1 MPDAIPAHTP
11 DASRETTPGVVACV
25 AYARNGQRLGDIAL
39 AAISDT
45 LRVPGRF
52 VWVGLYEPDDALL
65 AQMQEEFALHPLAV
79 EDARNAH
86 QRPKIEP
93 YGESLFVVARSAT
106 REGSHVS
113 FGETHVFL
121 GANYILSVR
130 HGGAPSYAPVRRA
143 AEQNPPLLAQG
154 PGYALYAILDAIV
167 DGFMPILASYQDELE
182 ELEELEGAIFA
193 TQWQRGTLRRLYGMQ
208 RELTRLRLAV
218 APLQDVLAQLERLH
232 PAFIPEAVRPYFRDV
247 YDHAN
252 RINDAVNALREM
264 LGAAMNVS
272 VSLVTLNQNE
282 VVKRLA
288 GWAALLA
295 VPTLLTGWFGMNFRH
310 MPELDQPWAYP
321 ALIAFTLTLCG
332 GLYLMLKRAR
342 WL

>member
-1 MPDAIPAHTP
+1 MSTDTPAHT
-11 DASRETTPGVVACV
+11 AAAPGVVACV
-25 AYARNGQRLGDIAL
+25 AYDRSGQRLGDIAL

-45 LRVPGRF
+45 LRAPERF

-65 AQMQEEFALHPLAV
+65 AQMQEEFTLHPLAV

-86 QRPKIEP
+86 QRPKIEL
-93 YGESLFVVARSAT
+93 YGESLFVVARTAA
-106 REGSHVS
+106 REGSRVS

-121 GANYILSVR
+121 GANYILTVR
-130 HGGAPSYAPVRRA
+130 HGSAPGYAPVRRA

-154 PGYALYAILDAIV
+154 PGYALYAVLDAIV
-167 DGFMPILASYQDELE
+167 DGFMPILETYQAELE
-182 ELEELEGAIFA
+182 DLESAIFA
-193 TQWQRGTLRRLYGMQ
+193 AQWKRSTLRRLYGMQ

-232 PAFIPEAVRPYFRDV
+232 PAFIPETVRPYFRDV
-247 YDHAN
+247 NDHAN
-252 RINDAVNALREM
+252 RINDAVNAMREM

-295 VPTLLTGWFGMNFRH
+295 VPTLLTGWFGMNFRT

-321 ALIAFTLTLCG
+321 ALIV
-332 GLYLMLKRAR
+332 
-342 WL
+342 

>member
-1 MPDAIPAHTP
+1 MSSRATTQHPPAGP
-11 DASRETTPGVVACV
+11 AGATPGLIACV
-25 AYARNGQRLGDIAL
+25 AYQHDGQRLGDIEL
-39 AAISDT
+39 DAISDT
-45 LRVPGRF
+45 LREAGHF

-65 AQMQEEFALHPLAV
+65 ARMQEEFSLHPLAV

-93 YGESLFVVARSAT
+93 YGDSLFVVARTAA
-106 REGSHVS
+106 RDGARVS

-121 GANYILSVR
+121 GAHYILSVR
-130 HGGAPSYAPVRRA
+130 HGSSPSYASVRRA
-143 AEQNPPLLAQG
+143 AEQNPALLAQG
-154 PGYALYAILDAIV
+154 PGYALYAVLDAIV
-167 DGFMPILASYQDELE
+167 DGYMPILETYQAELE
-182 ELEELEGAIFA
+182 DLESAIFA
-193 TQWQRGTLRRLYGMQ
+193 RQWQRGTLKRLYGMQ

-232 PAFIPEAVRPYFRDV
+232 PAFIPETVRPYFRDV
-247 YDHAN
+247 NDHAN
-252 RINDAVNALREM
+252 RINDAVGAMREM

-295 VPTLLTGWFGMNFRH
+295 VPTLLTSWFGMNFRH

-321 ALIAFTLTLCG
+321 ALIVFTLTLCG
-332 GLYLMLKRAR
+332 GLYLILKRAR

>member
-1 MPDAIPAHTP
+1 MSSRATTQHPPAGP
-11 DASRETTPGVVACV
+11 AGATPGLIACV
-25 AYARNGQRLGDIAL
+25 AYQHDGQRLGDIEL
-39 AAISDT
+39 DAISDT
-45 LRVPGRF
+45 LREAGRF

-65 AQMQEEFALHPLAV
+65 ARMQEEFSLHPLAV

-93 YGESLFVVARSAT
+93 YGDSLFVVARTAA
-106 REGSHVS
+106 RDGARVS

-121 GANYILSVR
+121 GAHYILSVR
-130 HGGAPSYAPVRRA
+130 HGSSPSYAPVRRA
-143 AEQNPPLLAQG
+143 AEQNPALLAQG
-154 PGYALYAILDAIV
+154 PGYALYAVLDAIV
-167 DGFMPILASYQDELE
+167 DGYMPILETYQAELE
-182 ELEELEGAIFA
+182 ALESAIFA
-193 TQWQRGTLRRLYGMQ
+193 RQWQRGTLKRLYGMQ

-232 PAFIPEAVRPYFRDV
+232 PAFIPETVRPYFRDV
-247 YDHAN
+247 NDHAN
-252 RINDAVNALREM
+252 RINDAVGAMREM

-295 VPTLLTGWFGMNFRH
+295 VPTLLTSWFGMNFRH

-321 ALIAFTLTLCG
+321 ALIVFTLTLCG